1 MTKQKTVYMKV
12 TNDRYELPIAIEDTA
27 KALARKLGVGVSC
40 IHSPISLE
48 KSGKVKHSSYKRVE
62 IEEEDDTM

>member
-1 MTKQKTVYMKV
+1 MAKQRTVYMKV
-12 TNDRYELPIAIEDTA
+12 TNDQYELPVAIEDTA
-27 KALARKLGVGVSC
+27 KALAKKFGVGVSC
-40 IHSPISLE
+40 IHSSISLE